1 MLMSMNR
8 SLDLEI
14 EYLKNVLTYMAAQ
27 YKYELNHPRVVEV
40 SQQLDGLIV
49 EQMKKRAAS

>member
-14 EYLKNVLTYMAAQ
+14 EYLKSVLTYMAAQ

-49 EQMKKRAAS
+49 ERMKKRAAS